1 MRYVANF
8 CMLLKK
14 KKNGMS
20 SLCNSLENWQ
30 PGSQDQL
37 LHDSFKLTFSILEPT
52 LSLFTS
58 EALEDD

>member
-1 MRYVANF
+1 
-8 CMLLKK
+8 
-14 KKNGMS
+14 MS